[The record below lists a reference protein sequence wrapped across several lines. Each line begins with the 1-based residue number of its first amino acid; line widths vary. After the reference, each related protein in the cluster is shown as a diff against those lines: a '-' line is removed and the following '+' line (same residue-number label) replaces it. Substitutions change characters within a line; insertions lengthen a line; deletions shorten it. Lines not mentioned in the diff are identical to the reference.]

1 MTAVFV
7 IAAVVFFNVGMFAG
21 MFLAY
26 VATARNSF
34 DVYEVTNGEGFTY
47 YLVDPYEVE
56 AALHVDGMLAVKRLR
71 VLT

>member
-1 MTAVFV
+1 M
-7 IAAVVFFNVGMFAG
+7 IALILVAVVFFNIGVFAG
-21 MFLAY
+21 LFMAY
-26 VATARNSF
+26 AATARNSF
-34 DVYEVTNGEGFTY
+34 DVYECTNNDGHTY